1 MGDKLYVGNNNSD
14 VQGVDLKNK
23 SILWTYTPKRAQP
36 FNSSAAITDR
46 LVVVGSRD
54 QYVHA
59 VDRATGKKI
68 WSFNAD
74 ERVDSSPVIVGQR
87 VYFGSSGGTLYVVDL
102 AKGKEVQSLPLG
114 ERITA
119 SPAVARGCL
128 VIGTTDGL
136 LYCLGKK
143 D

>member
-1 MGDKLYVGNNNSD
+1 M
-14 VQGVDLKNK
+14 
-23 SILWTYTPKRAQP
+23 
-36 FNSSAAITDR
+36 
-46 LVVVGSRD
+46 
-54 QYVHA
+54 
-59 VDRATGKKI
+59 
-68 WSFNAD
+68 
-74 ERVDSSPVIVGQR
+74 IVGTR

-114 ERITA
+114 DRITA
-119 SPAVARGCL
+119 SPAVAHGCL